1 MTQFQDLGLLPELQT
16 ALAEK
21 NYVEATAIQTQA
33 IPVVLSGKDLMAS
46 AQTLSLIHI

>member
-21 NYVEATAIQTQA
+21 NYVEATAIQKQA

-46 AQTLSLIHI
+46 AQTGTG